1 MRRADRLFQIVQF
14 LRARRIATATD
25 MAGTLEVSERTIYR
39 DIRDLVASGVPI
51 EGEAGVGYRLSP
63 RFDLPPLMFTRDEL
77 EALVLGARIV
87 KSWSDAEL
95 ARAAD
100 SLLSKVETVLPQ
112 KLRGRIDDSV
122 LFVPSFHIPENV
134 IADLAPLRGAISEQ
148 RKVRFGYTRAD
159 EKRSHRTVRPLALY
173 FWGSKWSLTAWC
185 ELRSDFRSFRLDR
198 MQRLRILDQE
208 FRPEPGRSLEDY
220 LAQVGVED
228 EGD

>member
-1 MRRADRLFQIVQF
+1 
-14 LRARRIATATD
+14 
-25 MAGTLEVSERTIYR
+25 
-39 DIRDLVASGVPI
+39 
-51 EGEAGVGYRLSP
+51 
-63 RFDLPPLMFTRDEL
+63 MFTRDEL

-112 KLRGRIDDSV
+112 RLRGRIDDSV

-134 IADLAPLRGAISEQ
+134 IADLAPLRSAISAA

-159 EKRSHRTVRPLALY
+159 AKRSSRTVRPLALY

-198 MQRLRILDQE
+198 MQKLQLLEEQ
-208 FRPEPGRSLEDY
+208 FQPEPGRSLEDY
-220 LAQVGVED
+220 LAQTGVED
-228 EGD
+228 EGDVR